1 MAVHQ
6 KRSDMSL
13 VQNMIDQGQIT
24 DPNSAKGRLLVAAAR
39 LFKNKGY
46 ERTTVRDL
54 AAEIGIQ
61 SGSLFHHYRSKEAIL
76 QAVMEETIIQNTAV
90 MREALSKADNPRD
103 KVLALVRCELQAIL
117 GETGEAMSVLV
128 YEWRSLKP
136 ESQKHILA
144 LRDTYEQLW
153 LDTLEEARV
162 AGMVQIDAFILRRFL
177 TGALSWT
184 TNWYKPDGEMT
195 MEQLAEYALS
205 LAVKGPGS

>member
-1 MAVHQ
+1 
-6 KRSDMSL
+6 MSL
-13 VQNMIDQGQIT
+13 VQQLIDQGQIT

-61 SGSLFHHYRSKEAIL
+61 SGSLFHHYKSKEAIL
-76 QAVMEETIIQNTAV
+76 QAVMEETIVLNTAL
-90 MREALSKADNPRD
+90 MQDALALADSPRD
-103 KVLALVRCELQAIL
+103 KVLALVRCELQSIL

-128 YEWRSLKP
+128 YEWRSLKA
-136 ESQKHILA
+136 ESQKHILT
-144 LRDTYEQLW
+144 LRDAYEQIW
-153 LDTLEEARV
+153 LDTLEEARN

-195 MEQLAEYALS
+195 LEQLAEYALS
-205 LAVKGPGS
+205 LAVKS